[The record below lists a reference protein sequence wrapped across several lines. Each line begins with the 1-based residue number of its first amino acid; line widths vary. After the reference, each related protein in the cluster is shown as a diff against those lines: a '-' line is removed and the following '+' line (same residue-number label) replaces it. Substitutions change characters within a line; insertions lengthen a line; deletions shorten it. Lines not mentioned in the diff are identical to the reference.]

1 MVRMKNMKMSG
12 KKENLKILY
21 VLAFTSCDIV
31 T

>member
-1 MVRMKNMKMSG
+1 MVMKKFDEDDCQE
-12 KKENLKILY
+12 ENLKILY